1 MRKILLAVLSAL
13 TFIAVSCSSA
23 SKVGYSH
30 RPLAAEGCS
39 VNYSVIRQNEELFII
54 ATVTSDRLIFADN
67 PIMKLKNFNGDILD
81 LSGTSLSSQSESIG
95 VVLNNLVVPV
105 TELKVMAQF
114 RIEKYQIPFFEYG
127 VQKVRLSTIPI
138 VHEKTFSTDVIG
150 RWLYNKLREQE
161 MKRIVSNIH
170 ISIFVQLIRWNS
182 GFAGRSA
189 RFGQLVRYVELLP
202 DKPICE

>member
-81 LSGTSLSSQSESIG
+81 LSGASLSSQSESIG

-161 MKRIVSNIH
+161 MKKDS
-170 ISIFVQLIRWNS
+170 F
-182 GFAGRSA
+182 
-189 RFGQLVRYVELLP
+189 
-202 DKPICE
+202 